1 MGIGFLPELGLF
13 ERNIRMRP
21 SENRFSDGLFL
32 LRMNEFDTGRKA
44 PQICRR
50 GRYARRCVSAAL

>member
-1 MGIGFLPELGLF
+1 MGVGFLPELGLF
-13 ERNIRMRP
+13 EQNIRLRP

-44 PQICRR
+44 AGTQAR
-50 GRYARRCVSAAL
+50 GGMQGDVFLPL